1 MMARRVSSGVVVLVT
16 CANEEQGALIA
27 RSLVGERLAAC
38 VNLVAGIRSIY
49 RWCDK
54 LEDDRETLLLVKT
67 RTPLLARVERR
78 VRELHTYEVPEVVAL
93 PLSGGSKPYLDW
105 LFEST
110 SERRRRKA
118 PKP

>member
-1 MMARRVSSGVVVLVT
+1 
-16 CANEEQGALIA
+16 
-27 RSLVGERLAAC
+27 VGERLAAC
-38 VNLVAGIRSIY
+38 VNLVGGIRSIY

-67 RTPLLARVERR
+67 RTQLLARVERR

-105 LFEST
+105 LFEAT
-110 SERRRRKA
+110 TERRRRKA

>member
-1 MMARRVSSGVVVLVT
+1 MARRVNSVVVVLVT
-16 CANEEQGALIA
+16 CANEEQGASIA

-38 VNLVAGIRSIY
+38 VNLVGGIRSIY
-49 RWCDK
+49 RWRNK

-67 RTPLLARVERR
+67 RTRLLARLERR

-93 PLSGGSKPYLDW
+93 PLYGGSRPYLEW
-105 LFEST
+105 LLEST
-110 SERRRRKA
+110 ADRPRRKA

>member
-1 MMARRVSSGVVVLVT
+1 MAQRVNNVLVVLVT
-16 CANEEQGALIA
+16 CANEEQGASIA
-27 RSLVGERLAAC
+27 RALVGERLAAC
-38 VNLVAGIRSIY
+38 VNLVAGMRSIY
-49 RWCDK
+49 RWHDK

-67 RTPLLARVERR
+67 RRQLLARVERR

-110 SERRRRKA
+110 AARRRGKARK
-118 PKP
+118 P

>member
-1 MMARRVSSGVVVLVT
+1 MVRRVNNVVVVLVT

-38 VNLVAGIRSIY
+38 VNLVADIRSIY
-49 RWCDK
+49 RWRDK

-67 RTPLLARVERR
+67 RTRLLARVERR
-78 VRELHTYEVPEVVAL
+78 VRELHTYEVPELVAL
-93 PLSGGSKPYLDW
+93 PLSRGSGPYLDW

-110 SERRRRKA
+110 AARGRGKVRK
-118 PKP
+118 P

>member
-1 MMARRVSSGVVVLVT
+1 MVRRVNSVAVVLVT
-16 CANEEQGALIA
+16 CANEEQGASIA

-49 RWCDK
+49 RWRDK

-67 RTPLLARVERR
+67 RTQLLARVERR
-78 VRELHTYEVPEVVAL
+78 VRELHTYQVPELVVL
-93 PLSGGSKPYLDW
+93 PVSKGSGRYMDW

-110 SERRRRKA
+110 AARARGKVRK
-118 PKP
+118 P

>member
-1 MMARRVSSGVVVLVT
+1 MGRRVTNARVVLVT
-16 CANEEQGALIA
+16 CANEEQGASIA

-38 VNLVAGIRSIY
+38 VKLVGGIRSIY
-49 RWCDK
+49 RWRDK

-67 RTPLLARVERR
+67 RTQLLARVERR

-110 SERRRRKA
+110 AAGRRGKARK
-118 PKP
+118 P

>member
-1 MMARRVSSGVVVLVT
+1 MARRVNNVLVVLVT
-16 CANEEQGALIA
+16 CANEEQGASIA

-38 VNLVAGIRSIY
+38 VNLVGGIRSIY
-49 RWCDK
+49 RWHDK
-54 LEDDRETLLLVKT
+54 LEDERETLLLVKT
-67 RTPLLARVERR
+67 RTRLLARVERR

-110 SERRRRKA
+110 VARRRGKARK
-118 PKP
+118 P